1 MFFLSIFDQCPILT
15 CPGMTNYHN
24 ISDLDKT
31 CCVNYTCNGKVKTK
45 NLPNERAYRPLRIK
59 IGRQIVRNQE
69 EEGTENLDDAILV
82 PVRESLRA
90 RRRQA
95 AYKHKW
101 RSGWR
106 AWRRLNWCLWSWW
119 WWIKHSI
126 LVSQIEKSSLQK
138 ISWISSFRDIWQK
151 WIVWYFLA
159 DILTLGDRL
168 GPMWYLGNVW
178 TSKIYVWLPPHS
190 KKYFR
195 HPGTNFTYLGGPA
208 T

>member
-1 MFFLSIFDQCPILT
+1 MVRVFENLMSRNDELKVGLSQWPERDMFLSHMGCISLITMKQIKSFVFFAIFDQCPILT

-69 EEGTENLDDAILV
+69 EEGTENLEDAILV

-95 AYKHKW
+95 AYKHK
-101 RSGWR
+101 
-106 AWRRLNWCLWSWW
+106 
-119 WWIKHSI
+119 
-126 LVSQIEKSSLQK
+126 
-138 ISWISSFRDIWQK
+138 
-151 WIVWYFLA
+151 
-159 DILTLGDRL
+159 
-168 GPMWYLGNVW
+168 
-178 TSKIYVWLPPHS
+178 
-190 KKYFR
+190 
-195 HPGTNFTYLGGPA
+195 
-208 T
+208 